1 MGIAARLN
9 AEPHPCCLHVK
20 LFLRPLGKHTTVYPA
35 PGPLSP
41 RHAPGPSAMHAK
53 PRATCITPH
62 LHPPP
67 PSPCAPDCHVCPH
80 RSPASRFKN
89 GADAFFSLFLPV
101 TIRPLENSLKPSTP
115 SCIPISPVF
124 STGARSPHQIAP
136 ERCCPPLLN
145 ECHLLCAILQI
156 KLGITS
162 LPFTLGCRTFP
173 ESPPTTMRLL
183 HHGTPPLQSGL
194 AASSRICLH
203 GESLPLQS

>member
-1 MGIAARLN
+1 MSNFSSGPLASTLPSTLRPVHCPRAMPQAPPQCTPSL
-9 AEPHPCCLHVK
+9 EPHVS
-20 LFLRPLGKHTTVYPA
+20 RP
-35 PGPLSP
+35 
-41 RHAPGPSAMHAK
+41 
-53 PRATCITPH
+53 TCT
-62 LHPPP
+62 PP